1 MASGYTVSAL
11 TDYVKTNQDV
21 LIKNVVLG
29 EVKGDTIPALRK
41 QFGVKTKERLNYLD
55 VDPSIQDGSNCG
67 FNPSGSTVFSE
78 RDIETAQLKAQD
90 QYCDKDLLGKYAE
103 YLVKINAQKDGSD
116 MPFEREIL
124 DEVVGKI
131 NEKMEKLVWQGAT
144 TAHSGT
150 DLIDGFLTQALNSDS
165 ASTVNVAIASGASV
179 YNAIKSVVMAI
190 PEQIID
196 NATIF
201 VAPAIYRAF
210 VQEMVEKNYIHFG
223 PDGKIENRDI
233 TFPGTDIQVHKTL
246 GLTGDK
252 KHIYASVYAN
262 MVYGAD
268 LEGDNEK
275 VRFWYD
281 DNSELFKYSI
291 HWNSG
296 VKTLYPDM
304 VVLGTGAA
312 DLV

>member
-41 QFGVKTKERLNYLD
+41 QFGIKTKERLNYLD
-55 VDPSIQDGSNCG
+55 VDPTIQDGSNCG
-67 FNPSGSTVFSE
+67 FNPSGSTVFAE

-103 YLVKINAQKDGSD
+103 YLVKINAQKDAGD

-144 TAHSGT
+144 SANSGT
-150 DLIDGFLTQALNSDS
+150 DLIDGFLTQALNADS
-165 ASTVNVAIASGASV
+165 ASTVAVSIASGTSV

-223 PDGKIENRDI
+223 PDGKIENKDI
-233 TFPGTDIQVHKTL
+233 TFPGTDIQVHKTI

-252 KHIYASVYAN
+252 RHIYASVYAN

>member
-1 MASGYTVSAL
+1 MASGYTVSGL
-11 TDYVKTNQDV
+11 SDYTKINQDV

-29 EVKGDTIPALRK
+29 EVKGDTIPKLRK
-41 QFGVKTKERLNYLD
+41 QFGIKTKERLNYLD
-55 VDPSIQDGSNCG
+55 VDPAIQDGSSCG
-67 FNPSGSTVFSE
+67 FSAVGSTDFSE
-78 RDIETAQLKAQD
+78 REIETAQLKAQD
-90 QYCDKDLLGKYAE
+90 QYCDKALLGKYAE
-103 YLVKINAQKDGSD
+103 YLVKINSQKSESD
-116 MPFEREIL
+116 MPFEKEIL

-144 TAHSGT
+144 STYAGT
-150 DLIDGFLTQALNSDS
+150 DLINGFLTQALNSDS
-165 ASTVNVAIASGASV
+165 ASTVDVTLASGISM
-179 YNAIKSVVMAI
+179 YEAIKSVVMAI
-190 PEQIID
+190 PERILD
-196 NATIF
+196 KATIF
-201 VAPAIYRAF
+201 VSPALYRQF
-210 VQEMVEKNYIHFG
+210 VMEMVEKNFIHFG
-223 PDGKIENRDI
+223 PDGKMEDRDI
-233 TFPGTDIQVHKTL
+233 TFPGSDVKVHKTI

-252 KHIYASVYAN
+252 KHIYASVYEN

-281 DNSELFKYSI
+281 DNTELYKYSI

-304 VVLGTGAA
+304 VVLGACEA